1 MDTKEKEVKRLVYRV
16 LQLPKQLERARHRVR
31 QLEEEARRLGF
42 HDLLE
47 KRDEEI

>member
-1 MDTKEKEVKRLVYRV
+1 MSTKETNVKRLVYRV

>member
-1 MDTKEKEVKRLVYRV
+1 MNAEEKDIKKLMYRV
-16 LQLPKQLERARHRVR
+16 RQLPEQLERARHRVR

-47 KRDEEI
+47 KKNEED

>member
-1 MDTKEKEVKRLVYRV
+1 MDTEQKDLKNLVYRIR
-16 LQLPKQLERARHRVR
+16 QLPDQLNRARHRVR

-47 KRDEEI
+47 KNNEEV

>member
-1 MDTKEKEVKRLVYRV
+1 MSAKDDEVKRLVYRV

>member
-1 MDTKEKEVKRLVYRV
+1 MNTEQKDLKNLVYRIR
-16 LQLPKQLERARHRVR
+16 QLPDQLNRARHRVR

>member
-1 MDTKEKEVKRLVYRV
+1 MRERDNDVRRLVYRIH
-16 LQLPKQLERARHRVR
+16 QLPKQLERARHRVR

>member
-1 MDTKEKEVKRLVYRV
+1 MSTKESNVKHLIYRV
-16 LQLPKQLERARHRVR
+16 MHLPKQLERARHRVR
-31 QLEEEARRLGF
+31 QLEEEARLFGF

>member
-1 MDTKEKEVKRLVYRV
+1 MNTEQKDVKNLVYRIR
-16 LQLPKQLERARHRVR
+16 QLPDQLNRARHRVR

>member
-1 MDTKEKEVKRLVYRV
+1 MGTKETNVKQLIYRV